1 MPLRLSEKTVCPG
14 GCKTD
19 KTPPTAFSYAVAV
32 RLLIHFHLVLSC
44 SFEANPQVKMHNLGP
59 KSDHLDNSQSH
70 VNKNVMNK
78 PESTW
83 LQLQLTVK
91 CNPYQQTA
99 LVNVCRDYIHW
110 TRLWPSDG
118 SVSPYPVSSQPRRPH
133 HGSWEREILPNSNT
147 PGQWTLYDHLFWQHL
162 AHSWSMVPITA
173 PFKELP

>member
-1 MPLRLSEKTVCPG
+1 MPLRLSEKIVCPG

-19 KTPPTAFSYAVAV
+19 KTLPTAFSYAAAV
-32 RLLIHFHLVLSC
+32 RLLIHISHGFKLLVWSK
-44 SFEANPQVKMHNLGP
+44 STVKMHNLGP
-59 KSDHLDNSQSH
+59 KSKHLDSSQSH
-70 VNKNVMNK
+70 VNKNIMNK

-99 LVNVCRDYIHW
+99 LVNVCQDYIHW
-110 TRLWPSDG
+110 TQLWPSDG
-118 SVSPYPVSSQPRRPH
+118 SVLPYPVFCQPRCPH
-133 HGSWEREILPNSNT
+133 HGGWEEGTLPNSNT

-162 AHSWSMVPITA
+162 THSWSMVPITA

>member
-78 PESTW
+78 PEST
-83 LQLQLTVK
+83 
-91 CNPYQQTA
+91 
-99 LVNVCRDYIHW
+99 
-110 TRLWPSDG
+110 
-118 SVSPYPVSSQPRRPH
+118 
-133 HGSWEREILPNSNT
+133 
-147 PGQWTLYDHLFWQHL
+147 
-162 AHSWSMVPITA
+162 
-173 PFKELP
+173 